1 MQLRKTS
8 LSLPCP
14 RIDSS
19 YLTSQDTASDHN
31 DHMKM
36 TIPSRPFR
44 VLIVDDDPPSAD
56 LLAKDLRQI
65 GYEVSGVFSV
75 SSDVLATVQRTTPDV
90 VLLDI
95 GHPPHG
101 NAVKTAHLLRQ
112 AVDVVLV
119 FLAGPEAENAASDVA
134 DFSPAGF
141 LGKPVRP
148 HDLQV
153 TLALALRRHAHEAAE
168 RKSLQSLA
176 QTDPLTGLG
185 NRRHLYETLDNEWER
200 CRHDGSPL
208 GILMIDIDHFKQF
221 NDSCGHAA
229 GDRCLTQVAG
239 TLLKACGDAGA
250 TVGRWGGE
258 EFLAVLPGKTAEQA
272 CHFGEQLIAQVAAT
286 TATSPDQGDQPPVT
300 ISVGAAVA
308 WPAAVEGGWQ
318 VLVSDADDRLYDAKL
333 AGRNQLVSKPPHDD
347 GSRQQ

>member
-1 MQLRKTS
+1 MK
-8 LSLPCP
+8 
-14 RIDSS
+14 
-19 YLTSQDTASDHN
+19 

-36 TIPSRPFR
+36 TTPSRPFR
-44 VLIVDDDPPSAD
+44 VLIVDDDPLSTD

-65 GYEVSGVFSV
+65 GYGVSGVVSV
-75 SSDVLATVQRTTPDV
+75 SSDVLATVQRDRPDV

-95 GHPPHG
+95 GTLPHS
-101 NAVKTAHLLRQ
+101 NALQTARELRQ
-112 AVDVVLV
+112 AENVVLV
-119 FLAGPEAENAASDVA
+119 FLAGPEAENAVRAVA
-134 DFSPAGF
+134 DFSPAGY

-153 TLALALRRHAHEAAE
+153 TLALALRRHAHEAEE

-176 QTDPLTGLG
+176 HTDPLTGLG
-185 NRRHLYETLDNEWER
+185 NRRHLYETLDKAWEDCHNNDR
-200 CRHDGSPL
+200 PL

-239 TLLKACGDAGA
+239 TLLEACGDAGA

-258 EFLAVLPGKTAEQA
+258 EFLAVLPGGTAEQA
-272 CHFGEQLIAQVAAT
+272 RHLGEQLIAHVEAT
-286 TATSPDQGDQPPVT
+286 TATTADQTAQSPVT

-308 WPAAVEGGWQ
+308 WPAAAEGGWQ
-318 VLVSDADDRLYDAKL
+318 ALVSQADDRLYDAKL
-333 AGRNQLVSKPPHDD
+333 AGRNQLVSKPPHKTA
-347 GSRQQ
+347 SRRQ